1 MTWLVGS
8 TAGRLVTGI
17 LLGGLA
23 GSVFAVVTIAE
34 WTEDDWWYREP
45 RMMLAALIYCIPI
58 GLGGGLAAS
67 LASWEIERRG
77 VGSSVRVAL
86 TSVGIRIL
94 AAAFVVVAL
103 WAMHQ
108 PTLHPAVVV
117 LAAVWLI
124 ATSAISAVGIRQDRT
139 AILTA

>member
-8 TAGRLVTGI
+8 TAGRLVAGI
-17 LLGGLA
+17 VLGGLA
-23 GSVFAVVTIAE
+23 GSVF
-34 WTEDDWWYREP
+34 
-45 RMMLAALIYCIPI
+45 
-58 GLGGGLAAS
+58 
-67 LASWEIERRG
+67 
-77 VGSSVRVAL
+77 
-86 TSVGIRIL
+86 